1 MTRRL
6 WVSLPYIYIRLS
18 ILLLL
23 LLVVNEDDGSLD
35 DDGVD
40 GGLRGLGLIII
51 ANPLDPE
58 PKR

>member
-1 MTRRL
+1 MRMM
-6 WVSLPYIYIRLS
+6 V
-18 ILLLL
+18 
-23 LLVVNEDDGSLD
+23 SLD

-40 GGLRGLGLIII
+40 GGVRGLGLIII